1 LLGALMDWLG
11 WRNIKVV
18 HLLSM
23 NQATL
28 STSLIPTF
36 VSSTLQMELGMHVKN
51 PGREGHTVYDFF
63 IRDLALFKR
72 LRYQS

>member
-1 LLGALMDWLG
+1 VLGALRDRLLIQAKQLLGALMDWLG

-36 VSSTLQMELGMHVKN
+36 VSTTLQMELGMHVKI
-51 PGREGHTVYDFF
+51 PGREGHTV
-63 IRDLALFKR
+63 
-72 LRYQS
+72 